1 MLPAEP
7 GAALFELLGL
17 ALRHRANEAVIAARR
32 SLEQR
37 DAVVQLLHRRRARPY
52 GVEADLVVGMA
63 GGEILHQSLAFL
75 AADLGRKRKKRLGR
89 RAGDAGGYFGIL
101 VVDPILVEKMGA
113 RARFLVRSEGGR
125 VGRRGVS

>member
-63 GGEILHQSLAFL
+63 GGEILHQSL
-75 AADLGRKRKKRLGR
+75 
-89 RAGDAGGYFGIL
+89 
-101 VVDPILVEKMGA
+101 
-113 RARFLVRSEGGR
+113 RSEERR
-125 VGRRGVS
+125 VGQECVSKCRSRWSPYQYKK